1 MQMVSPEL
9 VADLCGLSLGLLLA
23 GGVVGCVLWLF
34 GWKSHRFWIV
44 LLTTVA
50 AGIYGLQQA
59 AAFKTPPLIAAL
71 LLAVAA
77 GILALALLRLIA
89 FGAGGL
95 TGLIVV
101 QAAAPSLDQP
111 LVVFIVSGL
120 VSLILFRWFLMALTS
135 VAGAVLLC
143 HVGLA
148 LIHQFGTFDAAIW
161 AEQSVALGSWICLLA
176 ALMGFVLQFLMHR
189 RATRRRDDEEEEGG
203 SVLFRIGRFYRRA
216 G

>member
-9 VADLCGLSLGLLLA
+9 IADLCGLSLGLLLA
-23 GGVVGCVLWLF
+23 GVVVGFVLWLF
-34 GWKSHRFWIV
+34 GWKSHRFWVV
-44 LLTTVA
+44 LLATIA
-50 AGIYGLQQA
+50 AGVYGLQEA
-59 AAFKTPPLIAAL
+59 AVFKTSPLVAAL

-77 GILALALLRLIA
+77 GILALALLRLFA

-101 QAAAPSLDQP
+101 QAAAPTLDQP
-111 LVVFIVSGL
+111 LIVFIVSGL

-135 VAGAVLLC
+135 VGGAVLLC
-143 HVGLA
+143 HAGLA
-148 LIHQFGTFDAAIW
+148 LFHQSGTFDAAGW
-161 AEQSVALGSWICLLA
+161 AEQSAALLSWICLLA
-176 ALMGFVLQFLMHR
+176 ALTGFVFQFLMNR
-189 RATRRRDDEEEEGG
+189 RAARRRDDEEEEGG

>member
-9 VADLCGLSLGLLLA
+9 IADLCGLSLGLLLA
-23 GGVVGCVLWLF
+23 GVVVGFVLWLF
-34 GWKSHRFWIV
+34 GWKSHRFWVV
-44 LLTTVA
+44 LLATIA
-50 AGIYGLQQA
+50 AGVYGLQEA
-59 AAFKTPPLIAAL
+59 AVFKTPPLVAAL

-111 LVVFIVSGL
+111 LIVFIVSGL
-120 VSLILFRWFLMALTS
+120 VSLVLFRWFLMALTS
-135 VAGAVLLC
+135 VAGAVLLS

-148 LIHQFGTFDAAIW
+148 LFHQSGTFDAAVW
-161 AEQSVALGSWICLLA
+161 AEQSAALWSWVCLLA
-176 ALMGFVLQFLMHR
+176 ALFGFVFQFLMHR
-189 RATRRRDDEEEEGG
+189 RAARRRDDEEEEGG
-203 SVLFRIGRFYRRA
+203 SVLFRIGRLYRRA